1 MGSILYYETDKEFI
15 SVKKSALSFMNNEW
29 VIFVPNKEK
38 HDEKEVSHK
47 EEDNVQEFKPL
58 DIKIIQENDE
68 YVAVE
73 GVEDNQEYV
82 SDEPYKIKSIV
93 LKSSLGGH
101 GH

>member
-1 MGSILYYETDKEFI
+1 
-15 SVKKSALSFMNNEW
+15 MNNEW

-93 LKSSLGGH
+93 LKLSLGGH